1 MSVQCDVWNDCFIK
15 SLCCTGA
22 EGLRILNNSLWT
34 TQLSTTH
41 PRVFILLLLEP
52 TLTPLHC
59 PPKPRHRFILT
70 CMHCVVWSTQHT
82 PSCWGQDSTDKY
94 FSVEIK
100 SRRKGCL
107 EHCCAHW
114 RYEIT
119 SSAEQLYGLYD
130 AAVPNIALKWGCSSK
145 ISQKAVEVA
154 TVLLCSQIYLVI

>member
-52 TLTPLHC
+52 TVTPLHC
-59 PPKPRHRFILT
+59 PPKPRRRFILT
-70 CMHCVVWSTQHT
+70 CMHCVVWSNNTTH
-82 PSCWGQDSTDKY
+82 SLMLGAGLYKY

-119 SSAEQLYGLYD
+119 SSTEQLYGLYA
-130 AAVPNIALKWGCSSK
+130 AAVPNIALKWGCSWK
-145 ISQKAVEVA
+145 TSQQAVEVA